1 MKVLGDLKYRGYLN
15 TIIPLEQR
23 EQIRTLSKKTNIP
36 ISRLVEEGMKDLLI
50 KYHVN
55 SPLPDKR

>member
-1 MKVLGDLKYRGYLN
+1 VHLGDLKYRGYIN
-15 TIIPLEQR
+15 TTIPLIQL
-23 EQIRTLSKKTNIP
+23 EQIRKLSKKTNIP
-36 ISRLVEEGMKDLLI
+36 MSRLLEESLNDLLI